1 MSGSGLPDIGAD
13 GLPTLPAAIAA
24 LELEAEHHEDAVTT
38 SVLAAEARMHAED
51 KRKREEKLEA
61 EARNRDRE
69 LQVRG
74 RHRRESAACCSDPSA
89 ASPHDARCDRW
100 MTCDCRRSLRS
111 STYRSRSR

>member
-13 GLPTLPAAIAA
+13 GLPTLPAGLAA

-38 SVLAAEARMHAED
+38 SVLAAEARRHAED
-51 KRKREEKLEA
+51 KRKREERLEA

-74 RHRRESAACCSDPSA
+74 RHTTGASGAERATCCSDP
-89 ASPHDARCDRW
+89 PPL
-100 MTCDCRRSLRS
+100 SL
-111 STYRSRSR
+111 TMIVG

>member
-89 ASPHDARCDRW
+89 ASPHDAR
-100 MTCDCRRSLRS
+100 
-111 STYRSRSR
+111 